1 MSTPDS
7 KKVVIAALA
16 GNLAIATC
24 KFAAA
29 FLSGSTATL
38 AEAVH
43 SLADTGNQALLLIG
57 IRLSSRAPD
66 ERFPFGRSGEKY
78 FWPFVVALMLFS
90 VGGAF
95 AMWDGIEHVMH
106 PVTDQGSRLW
116 SYGVLGVSFTFEAMS
131 FRVAW
136 KEFKVLARGKPW
148 ITAVREARDP
158 TIPLVLAEDTTALIG
173 LTIALVAVTL
183 SHVTGQA
190 FWDPAGSIAIGLLLA
205 TVAIVLARNT
215 HTLLVG
221 ASADPEEQ
229 GHALAL
235 TESVEGVER
244 VTQILTFHVGPDVVI
259 LAMKVAFA
267 EAMNARQIEDCI
279 NEAERR
285 IRAELPLM
293 RKIFIEVDAN
303 GDGRGVE
310 RARDAWAKKQR
321 ESATDYGPRGGSSAG
336 GAKATKGDAKSADAK
351 DADAKG
357 GKGGDGGKGGK
368 GGKAGPEAAA

>member
-1 MSTPDS
+1 MSAPDTR
-7 KKVVIAALA
+7 KVVIAALA

-24 KFAAA
+24 KFGAA
-29 FLSGSTATL
+29 FMSGSTATL

-43 SLADTGNQALLLIG
+43 SVADTGNQGLLLVG
-57 IRLSSRAPD
+57 MRLAARPAD
-66 ERFPFGRSGEKY
+66 DRFPFGRSGEKY

-95 AMWDGIEHVMH
+95 AVYDGVDHVRNPSTGEH
-106 PVTDQGSRLW
+106 GSRYW
-116 SYGVLGVSFTFEAMS
+116 SYGVLGVSLCFEAMS

-136 KEFKVLARGKPW
+136 KEFKILAKGKPW
-148 ITAVREARDP
+148 IQAVREARDP

-173 LTIALVAVTL
+173 LAIAFTAVLT
-183 SHVTGQA
+183 SHLTGQA
-190 FWDPAGSIAIGLLLA
+190 FWDPVGSIMIGVLLA
-205 TVAIVLARNT
+205 VVAVVLARNT

-229 GHALAL
+229 GHALHL
-235 TESVEGVER
+235 TEGVDGVEK

-259 LAMKVAFA
+259 LAMKIAFRKTMTA
-267 EAMNARQIEDCI
+267 DEIEECI

-293 RKIFIEVDAN
+293 RKIFIEVDAH

-310 RARDAWAKKQR
+310 KARRAWADRMKKV
-321 ESATDYGPRGGSSAG
+321 
-336 GAKATKGDAKSADAK
+336 
-351 DADAKG
+351 
-357 GKGGDGGKGGK
+357 
-368 GGKAGPEAAA
+368 AAELAPAEVSP

>member
-1 MSTPDS
+1 MSAPDS

-16 GNLAIATC
+16 GNLAIAAC

-43 SLADTGNQALLLIG
+43 SVADTGNQALLLVG
-57 IRLSSRAPD
+57 MRLAAQPAD
-66 ERFPFGRSGEKY
+66 DRFPFGRSGEKY

-95 AMWDGIEHVMH
+95 AMYDGVQHLISPSHQH
-106 PVTDQGSRLW
+106 GSRLW
-116 SYGVLGVSFTFEAMS
+116 SYGVLGVSMVFEAMS

-136 KEFKVLARGKPW
+136 KEFKVLAKGKPW
-148 ITAVREARDP
+148 IVAVREARDP

-173 LTIALVAVTL
+173 LAIAFFAVL
-183 SHVTGQA
+183 ASDVTGQA
-190 FWDPAGSIAIGLLLA
+190 FWDPLGSVLIGILLA
-205 TVAIVLARNT
+205 VVATVLAKNT

-229 GHALAL
+229 GRALHL
-235 TESVEGVER
+235 TEQVDGVER

-259 LAMKVAFA
+259 LAMKIAFK
-267 EAMNARQIEDCI
+267 EDMNALTIEECI
-279 NEAERR
+279 NEIERR

-293 RKIFIEVDAN
+293 RKIFIEVDAH
-303 GDGRGVE
+303 GDGRGLE
-310 RARDAWAKKQR
+310 RARAAL
-321 ESATDYGPRGGSSAG
+321 
-336 GAKATKGDAKSADAK
+336 AKSA
-351 DADAKG
+351 
-357 GKGGDGGKGGK
+357 
-368 GGKAGPEAAA
+368 